1 LCGSLFSGFVLLELE
16 MPKIYVADNHEQVYP
31 IWQEH
36 KIKGAKLTH
45 LDFHCDM
52 RGIMIDRK
60 ASLAFFTSERET
72 TFIDR
77 GNFLAHAIMN
87 GMISD
92 IRWVHGPRGGRAYDV
107 GPVVSYETDTM
118 ARLHRYKHKRSGRE
132 AVSLKFQQRLLKD
145 WNGLQKNEL
154 LDLDWDAFASVE
166 YEATH
171 REALIE
177 AFFAKEFKYI
187 PEITTL
193 IYSPGYSDPDR
204 TLFETFTK
212 QLADK
217 FNAEII
223 QIEQAP
229 LNTEGESKSK
239 LRKFIKQI
247 APPQVRTAKLKL
259 SRAWR
264 MYESSAD
271 LL

>member
-1 LCGSLFSGFVLLELE
+1 

-31 IWQEH
+31 IWQENE
-36 KIKGAKLTH
+36 IKGAKLTH

-60 ASLAFFTSERET
+60 AGRAFFTSQRET

-92 IRWVHGPRGGRAYDV
+92 ISWVHGPRGGRAYDV
-107 GPVVSYETDTM
+107 GPVVSYESDTL
-118 ARLHRYKHKRSGRE
+118 AWLHRYNHKKSGRE
-132 AVSLKFQQRLLKD
+132 AVALNFKQCLLKD
-145 WNGLQKNEL
+145 WGGLQPNEI

-166 YEATH
+166 YDAAH
-171 REALIE
+171 REELIE
-177 AFFAKEFKYI
+177 AFFAKDFMHI
-187 PEITTL
+187 PELTTL

-204 TLFETFTK
+204 KLFETFTN

-217 FNAEII
+217 FGADII
-223 QIEQAP
+223 QIDKAP

-239 LRKFIKQI
+239 LRKLIKRI
-247 APPQVRTAKLKL
+247 APPQVRRAKLKL
-259 SRAWR
+259 SRVWR

>member
-1 LCGSLFSGFVLLELE
+1 

-31 IWQEH
+31 IWQKH
-36 KIKGAKLTH
+36 KIKSAKLTH

-60 ASLAFFTSERET
+60 AGLAFFTSERET
-72 TFIDR
+72 TFVDR

-118 ARLHRYKHKRSGRE
+118 AKLHRYNHKRSGRE
-132 AVSLKFQQRLLKD
+132 SVSLKFKQCLLKN
-145 WNGLQKNEL
+145 WGGLQKNEL

-166 YEATH
+166 YDTMH
-171 REALIE
+171 REELIE
-177 AFFAKEFKYI
+177 AFFAKDFSHI
-187 PEITTL
+187 PELTTL

-204 TLFETFTK
+204 SLFEAFTQ

-217 FNAEII
+217 FSADII
-223 QIEQAP
+223 HIEKAP

-239 LRKFIKQI
+239 LRKIIKQI

-264 MYESSAD
+264 MYESAKD
-271 LL
+271 LV

>member
-1 LCGSLFSGFVLLELE
+1 

-60 ASLAFFTSERET
+60 SGSAFFTSERET

-92 IRWVHGPRGGRAYDV
+92 IRWVHGPRGGRAFDV
-107 GPVVSYETDTM
+107 GPVVSYETDYL
-118 ARLHRYKHKRSGRE
+118 AWLHRYNHNRSGRE
-132 AVSLKFQQRLLKD
+132 AVSLKFKQCLLENWD
-145 WNGLQKNEL
+145 GLQQNEL

-166 YEATH
+166 YDQQH
-171 REALIE
+171 REELIE
-177 AFFAKEFKYI
+177 AFFEKDFTHI

-204 TLFETFTK
+204 SLFDAFTK

-217 FNAEII
+217 FNANVI
-223 QIEQAP
+223 QIESQP
-229 LNTEGESKSK
+229 LNTQGESKSK
-239 LRKFIKQI
+239 LRKLVKKI
-247 APPQVRTAKLKL
+247 APPQARAVKLKL
-259 SRAWR
+259 SRVWR
-264 MYESSAD
+264 KFEGVND
-271 LL
+271 LG

>member
-1 LCGSLFSGFVLLELE
+1 

-31 IWQEH
+31 IWQKH
-36 KIKGAKLTH
+36 KIKDAKLTH

-60 ASLAFFTSERET
+60 AGLAFFTSERET
-72 TFIDR
+72 TFVDR

-107 GPVVSYETDTM
+107 GPVVSYETDTL
-118 ARLHRYKHKRSGRE
+118 AWLHRYNHKRSDRE
-132 AVSLKFQQRLLKD
+132 AVLLKFQQCLLKD
-145 WNGLQKNEL
+145 WDGLHKKEL

-166 YEATH
+166 YDTAH
-171 REALIE
+171 REELIE
-177 AFFAKEFKYI
+177 AFFAKDFKYI

-193 IYSPGYSDPDR
+193 VYSPGYSDPDR
-204 TLFETFTK
+204 SLFETFTK

-223 QIEQAP
+223 QIEKVP
-229 LNTEGESKSK
+229 LNTEGESKSR
-239 LRKFIKQI
+239 LRKYVKSI
-247 APPQVRTAKLKL
+247 APPQVRAAKLKL

-264 MYESSAD
+264 MFESAND
-271 LL
+271 LS

>member
-1 LCGSLFSGFVLLELE
+1 

-31 IWQEH
+31 IWQKH
-36 KIKGAKLTH
+36 KIKSAKLTH

-60 ASLAFFTSERET
+60 AGLAFFTSERET
-72 TFIDR
+72 TFVDR

-107 GPVVSYETDTM
+107 GPVVSYETDMM
-118 ARLHRYKHKRSGRE
+118 ASLHRYKHKRSGRNE
-132 AVSLKFQQRLLKD
+132 VSLKFQQCLLKD
-145 WNGLQKNEL
+145 WEGLQKGEQ

-166 YEATH
+166 YDAAH
-171 REALIE
+171 REELIK
-177 AFFAKEFKYI
+177 AFFAKDFKFI

-193 IYSPGYSDPDR
+193 VYSPGYSDPDR
-204 TLFETFTK
+204 SLFERFTK

-217 FNAEII
+217 FGAEII
-223 QIEQAP
+223 QIEKAP
-229 LNTEGESKSK
+229 LNTQGESKSK
-239 LRKFIKQI
+239 LRKIIKQI

-264 MYESSAD
+264 MYESAKD
-271 LL
+271 LV